1 MATQSNPPVTKR
13 MRRKPESLRV
23 RAVAPSLTVN
33 DIEKSIVWYRDI
45 LGFVVEE
52 TWEDNVGKVTG
63 VSLRAGTS
71 TLMLSQ
77 DDWKKGRDRAKGE
90 GMRLYLTTAQNVDD
104 LAIAVK
110 ARGGKLASEPIDT
123 PWGARVFTMVDPD
136 GFHFTIASSS

>member
-1 MATQSNPPVTKR
+1 MATQSNPPVSKR

-33 DIEKSIVWYRDI
+33 DIEKSIVWYRDV

-52 TWEDNVGKVTG
+52 TWEDRIGRIIG

-71 TLMLSQ
+71 SLMLSQ

-90 GMRLYLTTAQNVDD
+90 GMRLYLTTAQSVDE
-104 LAIAVK
+104 LANAVK
-110 ARGGKLASEPIDT
+110 ARGGRLASEPTDT

-136 GFHFTIASSS
+136 GFNFTIASSS